1 MFSTEKLI
9 LVLELLVKVIEIVYT
24 NMSRKGSIVFVLYLL
39 PI

>member
-9 LVLELLVKVIEIVYT
+9 FVLELLVKVIEIVYT